1 MNMFK
6 TLVLMTSLTIILV
19 LAGNYL
25 SGQQGMI
32 LALIFAGGMNL
43 FAYWFSDKIA
53 LRSYRAKQV
62 SEAEAPELHSIVRGL
77 ATRSGIPMPKVFVIP
92 SASPNAFATG
102 RNPQHASVAV
112 TEGIMQLL
120 DRAEL
125 EGVIAH
131 ELAHIRH
138 RDILIASVVA
148 TLAGAITM
156 IARMAGYAAMFG
168 GYGGDR
174 DRDRGGGGGALG
186 MILMMILAPIAALL
200 VQLWISRT
208 REYDA
213 DAGGARIAGNPY
225 GLANALEKLQR
236 GIQMRPI
243 QANHSSAHMFIVN
256 PLSGKN
262 LMSLFSTHPPI
273 EERVAKLRAMARG

>member
-6 TLVLMTSLTIILV
+6 TLVLMTGLTIILV

-25 SGQQGMI
+25 GGQQGMI

-62 SEAEAPELHSIVRGL
+62 SEAEATELHSIVRGL

-112 TEGIMQLL
+112 TEGIMNLL
-120 DRAEL
+120 NREEL
-125 EGVIAH
+125 QGVIAH
-131 ELAHIRH
+131 ELAHIQH
-138 RDILIASVVA
+138 RDILIASIVA

-156 IARMAGYAAMFG
+156 MARMAGWAAMFG
-168 GYGGDR
+168 GYGGRDNDR
-174 DRDRGGGGGALG
+174 NSGGGAIG
-186 MILMMILAPIAALL
+186 FILMAILAPIAALL
-200 VQLWISRT
+200 VQMWISRT

-225 GLANALEKLQR
+225 GLADALEKLQI
-236 GIQMRPI
+236 GAQMRPI
-243 QANHSSAHMFIVN
+243 KANPSSAHMFIVN
-256 PLSGKN
+256 PLSGKS

-273 EERVAKLRAMARG
+273 EERVAKLRALARG